1 MRRQFYIPNFSSILL
16 PILISKST
24 MKQNEDLNL
33 PLILPFEAVQDQ
45 EPLKKQTKKSLLGDY
60 ERSSINKGDLP
71 KQNENT

>member
-1 MRRQFYIPNFSSILL
+1 
-16 PILISKST
+16 